1 MVTVSVGTRLPKTG
15 VATIVFVT
23 TGVATTATGKGV
35 TTEIETATE
44 KGETTEIGTAMVG
57 KGVGERTGK
66 RAAADVNGPGNYP
79 ICITF

>member
-1 MVTVSVGTRLPKTG
+1 MSAGTRLPKTG
-15 VATIVFVT
+15 VATIVFAT

-44 KGETTEIGTAMVG
+44 KGVTTEIGTATVG
-57 KGVGERTGK
+57 KGFGERTGK
-66 RAAADVNGPGNYP
+66 RAAADVNGPAGNHP

>member
-1 MVTVSVGTRLPKTG
+1 MSVGTRLPKTG

-35 TTEIETATE
+35 TTEI
-44 KGETTEIGTAMVG
+44 GTAMAG

-79 ICITF
+79 ICKTF